1 MNLFQV
7 LLLDDNLFSSVPN
20 IIQAVP
26 NLKTLTLRGN
36 TITSPPDSVTSA
48 GLQSILD
55 WLREHQPYTMS
66 KTEQARL
73 RSKNNEMMMKARREE
88 HEHQRRRSRS
98 RSVLRIVDYED
109 EEEEDEN
116 KENILRNQERQ
127 HRRELIN
134 RKRILKKLF
143 IRNQKR
149 KYSLIFKAWN
159 EWAQVTNNLIFQ
171 IIFSCFREE

>member
-1 MNLFQV
+1 
-7 LLLDDNLFSSVPN
+7 
-20 IIQAVP
+20 
-26 NLKTLTLRGN
+26 
-36 TITSPPDSVTSA
+36 
-48 GLQSILD
+48 
-55 WLREHQPYTMS
+55 
-66 KTEQARL
+66 
-73 RSKNNEMMMKARREE
+73 MKARREE

-109 EEEEDEN
+109 EEEEDVN

-149 KYSLIFKAWN
+149 KYSLILKAWN
-159 EWAQVTNNLIFQ
+159 EWAQV
-171 IIFSCFREE
+171 

>member
-1 MNLFQV
+1 
-7 LLLDDNLFSSVPN
+7 
-20 IIQAVP
+20 
-26 NLKTLTLRGN
+26 
-36 TITSPPDSVTSA
+36 
-48 GLQSILD
+48 
-55 WLREHQPYTMS
+55 
-66 KTEQARL
+66 
-73 RSKNNEMMMKARREE
+73 MKARREE

-109 EEEEDEN
+109 EEEDEN

-149 KYSLIFKAWN
+149 KYSLILKAWN
-159 EWAQVTNNLIFQ
+159 EWAQVTNNFIFQ
-171 IIFSCFREE
+171 IKFSCFREE